1 MDKKIQVVL
10 FDEEELSKTL
20 IESYL
25 NEVTFPHSILKFN
38 DFNEDLIPNQ
48 DEKKIIIVN
57 IGKRNTATLSQIEK
71 LSQNPNN
78 LFLIISYDKSA
89 DLQVKSL
96 RTGAKDFLSKPLI
109 QADFIEAITKIYKSE
124 IMTENAKSKSI
135 IYTVSSL
142 EDGVG
147 KSFFVFN
154 MAMELCDLTNEKVL
168 IIDFNDDLND
178 LASTLN
184 ITVNFNTPYLIN
196 KTTEENAD
204 EMIQKIV
211 NYNKTKVFLMGNGMF
226 RNEELVINH
235 KKVAGF
241 LDIAKKYFKYIII
254 DTDSA
259 CDDINK
265 EIAPKTNLNYIVIT
279 PSLAAAEKAKF
290 YMEFNLQG
298 KPCRV
303 ILNKYNSKKEEALL
317 PQIEQNLGR
326 QIFLKIP
333 KNIMATSTAINKGA
347 SIKEVSP
354 TLDISK
360 VFIQLAKYMYSKDK

>member
-25 NEVTFPHSILKFN
+25 QEVTFPHDVLRFN
-38 DFNEDLIPNQ
+38 SFDGALIPQ
-48 DEKKIIIVN
+48 TDEKKLIVVN
-57 IGKRNTATLSQIEK
+57 INNFNSSTLSEIAK
-71 LSQNPNN
+71 FSQNTNN

-89 DLQVKSL
+89 DLQVKAL

-109 QADFIEAITKIYKSE
+109 QADFIEAVTKIYKSE
-124 IMTENAKSKSI
+124 IMADSTKLNSK
-135 IYTVSSL
+135 IYTVSSI

-147 KSFFVFN
+147 KTFFVFN
-154 MAMELCDLTNEKVL
+154 MAKELCDLTGEKVL

-178 LASTLN
+178 IASSLN
-184 ITVNFNTPYLIN
+184 VTVNFNTPYFIN

-204 EMIQKIV
+204 EMFKKIV
-211 NYNKTKVFLMGNGMF
+211 TYNKTNVFIMGNGMF
-226 RNEELVINH
+226 RNEEVKIDV
-235 KKVAGF
+235 KKLPAF
-241 LDIAKKYFKYIII
+241 LDIVKKHFKYIVI
-254 DTDSA
+254 DTDNA
-259 CDDINK
+259 REDINK
-265 EIAPKTNLNYIVIT
+265 EIAPKTDLNYVVIT
-279 PSLAAAEKAKF
+279 PSLTVAEKAKF
-290 YMEFNLQG
+290 HMEFNLQG

-317 PQIEQNLGR
+317 PKIEQNLGR

-333 KNIMATSTAINKGA
+333 KNIMATSSAINKGA

-360 VFIQLAKYMYSKDK
+360 AYMQLAKYMQTKDK